1 MRYAVVLLSAV
12 LFVAGCATN
21 SSTGISIDSRNQNVV
36 LGNSMLGKALEFGNA
51 QTSIV
56 NDRLLAQVKVTN
68 KSSDVQNLQYRF
80 NWYDA
85 QGLEVDNGNSPWK
98 PFIVYGGDSVTLQ
111 GVALNS
117 NATNFRVSLRNVQ

>member
-1 MRYAVVLLSAV
+1 MRYAVALVSAV
-12 LFVAGCATN
+12 LLLAGCATN
-21 SSTGISIDSRNQNVV
+21 SETGISIDSRNQNVV
-36 LGNSMLGKALEFGNA
+36 LSNTMLGQALEFGNA
-51 QTSIV
+51 QTSVI

-98 PFIVYGGDSVTLQ
+98 PFIVYAGDSVTLQ

-117 NATNFRVSLRNVQ
+117 NATNFRVSLRNIQ

>member
-1 MRYAVVLLSAV
+1 MRYAVALLSAV
-12 LFVAGCATN
+12 LLVAGCATN
-21 SSTGISIDSRNQNVV
+21 SSTGISIDSSNQNVV
-36 LGNSMLGKALEFGNA
+36 LGNSTLGEALEFGNA

-56 NDRLLAQVKVTN
+56 NERLLAQVKVTN
-68 KSSDVQNLQYRF
+68 TSSEVQNLQYRF

-98 PFIVYGGDSVTLQ
+98 PFIVYAGDSVTLQ
-111 GVALNS
+111 GVALSS